1 MAFPQCS
8 SFLFEVYENWLMQA
22 KNDVSK
28 KDPSKKEM
36 ITFSFFV
43 NQTLRGKTQFWE
55 EYF

>member
-1 MAFPQCS
+1 MDFPQCG
-8 SFLFEVYENWLMQA
+8 SFSFEVYENWLMQA

-43 NQTLRGKTQFWE
+43 NQTLRGKTQVWK